1 MKLAAR
7 REAEAAASRPLQA
20 VQVLPTM
27 PATGTLPDLSSG
39 RAVRYAPT
47 YAENEAL
54 LSWLRTEAPEDVLEP
69 ELPIVDCHHHFW
81 DLRGKL
87 YDDYDYGPR
96 GQVVYGLDECL
107 EDMCDGHRV
116 THTGESAA
124 GRPANSCS
132 SAAPTAHASINQS
145 VSEESRL
152 NSIVACAVFLQASA
166 GGQYPNWHNS
176 SAPEHLRPT
185 VEVELCQGIA
195 AKCDAE
201 KPGAPKIC
209 AGIMGYA
216 DFQDPLVEELLL
228 ADCRVRNFRGVRGPS
243 PVRRSR
249 SIETDLISIPCT
261 AACLSHT

>member
-1 MKLAAR
+1 
-7 REAEAAASRPLQA
+7 
-20 VQVLPTM
+20 M

-132 SAAPTAHASINQS
+132 SAAPTHQSISQS
-145 VSEESRL
+145 VKSRGSTRSLRVQCFSRQALADSIPTGTTAALQSICGRPSKSSYARASLRNATLRSPGLQRFAPASWDMRTFKTRSSKSCCSQTAVSE
-152 NSIVACAVFLQASA
+152 ISA
-166 GGQYPNWHNS
+166 GFEGQALY
-176 SAPEHLRPT
+176 A
-185 VEVELCQGIA
+185 GA
-195 AKCDAE
+195 AA
-201 KPGAPKIC
+201 
-209 AGIMGYA
+209 
-216 DFQDPLVEELLL
+216 
-228 ADCRVRNFRGVRGPS
+228 
-243 PVRRSR
+243 
-249 SIETDLISIPCT
+249 
-261 AACLSHT
+261 